1 MGDRGRAGAVDHGQL
16 SPGGGRE
23 VRKFCGRLRRTR
35 DGPTLAIVP
44 EKQLFSGK
52 FDKNTKW
59 REALV
64 PFSSYAK

>member
-1 MGDRGRAGAVDHGQL
+1 MGNCRPA
-16 SPGGGRE
+16 GGGRFGNFAAAC
-23 VRKFCGRLRRTR
+23 VGPGTGR
-35 DGPTLAIVP
+35 TLAIVP